1 MSDETKE
8 RLSFQIQGMNVSEKV
23 KLAMKTGSKEVRSLL
38 LKDSNKQVVL
48 GALENPL
55 ITEPEI
61 EAAARNRSIPDEALR
76 TIAKNREWMKNYSIE
91 IALVTNP
98 KTPPGVAVRF
108 VNDLRNIDLRHL
120 ERNKGVSE
128 AVRIAAKRALQ
139 IRKSI

>member
-1 MSDETKE
+1 VPEDTKE
-8 RLSFQIQGMNVSEKV
+8 RLSFQIQGMSVSEKV
-23 KLAMKTGSKEVRSLL
+23 KLAMRTGSKEVRAMLI
-38 LKDSNKQVVL
+38 KDSNKQVVL
-48 GALENPL
+48 CALDNPL

-76 TIAKNREWMKNYSIE
+76 KIAKNREWMKNYSVQ

-108 VNDLRNIDLRHL
+108 VNNLRNIDLRHL

-128 AVRIAAKRALQ
+128 AVRIAAKRAIQ
-139 IRKSI
+139 IRKNI